1 MEVLMFKEHPKGL
14 QVLFM
19 TEMWERFS
27 YYGMRAILVIFM
39 TAAAMTGGLE
49 FDISTAAA
57 IYGLYTFGVYAM
69 ALPGGWLADR
79 VIGQQNAVL
88 IGGVLIAAGNFS
100 LAIPGQVTFYLGL
113 LLVILGTGLLKP
125 NVSAIVGDLYPEGG
139 ARRDAGFSIFYMG
152 INVGA
157 VLGQFIV
164 GVLGEKINWHLG
176 FLAAGIAMTLGVI
189 QFLSR
194 KKHLGECGLLQGD
207 AAKPEVKA
215 QGLRQFLM
223 GIAATLVVVAGLFFY
238 FDASGSFD
246 IVDFAKNTGYILLAI
261 AVLYFSA
268 IIFFATKN
276 AEEKKR
282 IGMIF
287 ILFLGAVVFFAGFE
301 QAGSSMSIFARD
313 LTDRVMFG
321 WELPVSWLQNIN
333 PLFIVILA
341 PTIGALW
348 VKLGDKNP
356 SIPIKFGL
364 GLFILGIG
372 FFVLA
377 WGASFTEAGK
387 VSPMWLVVT
396 YFFHTVG
403 ELCLSPV
410 GLSSVTKLSPKRFV
424 GQMMGTWFLGAAL
437 GNLTAGLVAS
447 YIESFPQS
455 LLYSVVAG
463 FVMVFGVIFFIIAK
477 PINKLAG
484 GIK

>member
-1 MEVLMFKEHPKGL
+1 MFKEHPKGL

-27 YYGMRAILVIFM
+27 YYGMRAILVLYM
-39 TAAAMTGGLE
+39 TAAVVTGGHA
-49 FDISTAAA
+49 FDSATAMA

-69 ALPGGWLADR
+69 ALPGGWIADR
-79 VIGQQNAVL
+79 LIGQQNGVL
-88 IGGVLIAAGNFS
+88 IGGILIAAGNYS
-100 LAIPGQVTFYLGL
+100 LAVPGEVTFYLGL
-113 LLVILGTGLLKP
+113 LLVIFGTGLLKP

-139 ARRDAGFSIFYMG
+139 ARQDAGFSIFYMG

-157 VLGQFIV
+157 VAGQIIV
-164 GVLGEKINWHLG
+164 GYLGEKVNWHMG

-189 QFLSR
+189 QFVTR
-194 KKHLGECGLLQGD
+194 KKILGDAGLLK
-207 AAKPEVKA
+207 AEVATPEIKSK
-215 QGLRQFLM
+215 GIRQFLM
-223 GIAATLVVVAGLFFY
+223 GIGTTLIIVIALVFY
-238 FDASGSFD
+238 FASSGTFN
-246 IVDFAKNTGYILLAI
+246 IVVFASNTGYILLAI
-261 AVLYFSA
+261 AVLYFLS
-268 IIFFATKN
+268 IILFSTEN

-282 IGMIF
+282 VGMIF
-287 ILFLGAVVFFAGFE
+287 VLFLGAVVFFGGFE
-301 QAGSSMSIFARD
+301 QAGSSMTLFARD
-313 LTDRVMFG
+313 LTDRSMFG

-341 PTIGALW
+341 PIIGALW

-356 SIPIKFGL
+356 SIPVKFGL
-364 GLFILGIG
+364 GLFILGVG

-377 WGASFTEAGK
+377 WGASFTDAGK

-410 GLSSVTKLSPKRFV
+410 GLSSVTKLSPKRLV

-437 GNLTAGLVAS
+437 GNLTAGLIAT
-447 YIESFPQS
+447 YIEHFPQS
-455 LLYSVVAG
+455 MLYSVVAG
-463 FVMVFGVIFFIIAK
+463 SVAVFGLFFFIISK